1 MLSQKGILAIST
13 TMAAAALAIA
23 ISTAAYVAN
32 QPEDTGKR
40 LDFTEKEPTIVGNE
54 EPAGLPTREPDGQ
67 AAETAEPGETIVGD
81 EEPAGL
87 PER

>member
-54 EPAGLPTREPDGQ
+54 LAFGVYSLLTAIYRRINPT
-67 AAETAEPGETIVGD
+67 V
-81 EEPAGL
+81 
-87 PER
+87 